1 MNSHG
6 AEIRR
11 TESGKL
17 FVNTPQY
24 RDLKQKAEE
33 ILNDGQYPSFYV
45 KTETNEEFVHKLAV
59 IAAAAILSDSI
70 HRDEERAVC
79 REICKEL
86 DIDWDMFSKKL
97 DKETEKI
104 ISDFGRNYEKY
115 LLKNIDKQP
124 SRNAMVLFEA
134 ALHIVLADGI
144 MTERECD
151 FLASIGVLLQIPTA
165 KMFARLGLFLRKEK
179 DVVVA
184 PPENFDWLYDS
195 SESGTDYFY

>member
-1 MNSHG
+1 
-6 AEIRR
+6 
-11 TESGKL
+11 
-17 FVNTPQY
+17 
-24 RDLKQKAEE
+24 
-33 ILNDGQYPSFYV
+33 
-45 KTETNEEFVHKLAV
+45 
-59 IAAAAILSDSI
+59 
-70 HRDEERAVC
+70 
-79 REICKEL
+79 
-86 DIDWDMFSKKL
+86 MFSKKL

-104 ISDFGRNYEKY
+104 INDFGRNYEKY

-179 DVVVA
+179 EVVVA